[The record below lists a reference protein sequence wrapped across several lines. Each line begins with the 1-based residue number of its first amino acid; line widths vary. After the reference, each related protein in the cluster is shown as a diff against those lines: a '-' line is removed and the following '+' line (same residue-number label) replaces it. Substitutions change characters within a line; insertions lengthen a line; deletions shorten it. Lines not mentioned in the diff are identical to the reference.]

1 MTNSRQTDEADS
13 YQIGGEHYKAMPIE
27 PWQLLEAVLTPDEFI
42 GFLKGSMMKY
52 VLRAG
57 HKPGADDDADKARH
71 YLQKLQEFQ
80 GYR

>member
-1 MTNSRQTDEADS
+1 MTEPADA
-13 YQIGGEHYKAMPIE
+13 YQVGGTHYKDMSIE
-27 PWQLLEAVLTPDEFI
+27 PWELLEALLTPEEFI
-42 GFLKGSMMKY
+42 GFLKGSMTKY

-57 HKPGADDDADKARH
+57 RKPGASDDADKARH